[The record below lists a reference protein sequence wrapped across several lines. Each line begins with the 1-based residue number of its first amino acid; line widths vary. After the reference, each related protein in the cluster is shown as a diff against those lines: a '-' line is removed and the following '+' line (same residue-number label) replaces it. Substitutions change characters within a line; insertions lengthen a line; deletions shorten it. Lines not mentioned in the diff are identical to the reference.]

1 MRALQEASADTHAPD
16 PMTTATA
23 PQRSRLDSIP
33 HALDASR
40 GRMRVMP
47 GLLPGVMSLMALGAL
62 GCGGPGGSRPAE
74 AQAEEALP
82 AAATFVRLPPSQ
94 PYYVAG
100 ETMSFE
106 LSYGGILTGRA
117 VMAVGQP
124 GQIEGR
130 PILIVRSLFETA
142 GAAKLLSA
150 FRDNVDTQID
160 WATGAPVE
168 HRARAENAE
177 RRVHA
182 FTRFEG
188 QRTLI
193 EFQREGK
200 RKLEFVVT
208 LPEGEVMH
216 DMHSILGALRAWEPV
231 PGSVLYFYSVSGRR
245 VWRTEL
251 ALRGSETTRTAMGL
265 RAALRFEGVS
275 RLLEHR
281 TLEPDPGKEPRGMS
295 LWLSDDAH
303 RMPLR
308 VIAHTEYGKFQA
320 ELVSY
325 QSPSQPVS
333 LR

>member
-1 MRALQEASADTHAPD
+1 
-16 PMTTATA
+16 
-23 PQRSRLDSIP
+23 
-33 HALDASR
+33 
-40 GRMRVMP
+40 MP
-47 GLLPGVMSLMALGAL
+47 LLGLGVLGLL
-62 GCGGPGGSRPAE
+62 GCGGPGGPRTAE
-74 AQAEEALP
+74 AQAAEIP
-82 AAATFVRLPPSQ
+82 AAAATTMVRLQPAQ

-142 GAAKLLSA
+142 GAAKLLKA
-150 FRDNVDTQID
+150 FRDNIDTQID
-160 WATGAPVE
+160 WATGVPVE
-168 HRARAENAE
+168 HRAQAESAD

-182 FTRFEG
+182 LTRFEG
-188 QRTLI
+188 QLTRI
-193 EFQREGK
+193 EYQIEGR
-200 RKLEFVVT
+200 RKLELEVN

-216 DMHSILGALRAWEPV
+216 DMHSFLGALRAWEPV
-231 PGSVLYFYSVSGRR
+231 PGSVIYFYSVSGRR

-251 ALRGSETTRTAMGL
+251 TLRGSETMRTAMGL
-265 RAALRFEGVS
+265 RSALHFEGFS
-275 RLLEHR
+275 RRLNHR
-281 TLEPDPGKEPRGMS
+281 SLDPDSNKEPRGMS

-308 VIAHTEYGKFQA
+308 VVAHTEYGKFQA

-325 QSPSQPVS
+325 QSPEQQVS
-333 LR
+333 LK